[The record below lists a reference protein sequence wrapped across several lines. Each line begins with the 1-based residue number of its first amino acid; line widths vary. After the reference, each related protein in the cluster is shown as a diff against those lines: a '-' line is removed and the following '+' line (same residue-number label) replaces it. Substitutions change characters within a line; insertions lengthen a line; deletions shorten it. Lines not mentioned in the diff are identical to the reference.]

1 MFTLPLPYGVRVL
14 VATCGACAKKFA
26 RKVGNKKNITIF
38 VKQSTKMRAITVLLL
53 FIIAILLGTIA
64 INIIAEQERKKEKRE
79 QIIELIEEY
88 EKKLNK

>member
-1 MFTLPLPYGVRVL
+1 M
-14 VATCGACAKKFA
+14 
-26 RKVGNKKNITIF
+26 
-38 VKQSTKMRAITVLLL
+38 KQSTKMRAITVLLL